1 MKVSIITIGDEIL
14 IGQIVDTNSAWI
26 AARLNEIGLEIHKI
40 YSIADT
46 PDAITRT
53 LDRATQLS
61 DLVLLTGGLGP
72 TKDDI
77 TKKTLAQYFNT
88 ELVRNNDV
96 LIHIENLF
104 ATIGLNSLNELNK
117 QQADLPKKCRV
128 LINKVGTA
136 SGMWF
141 EKDSKHII
149 SMPGVPFEMKS
160 LMRDYILPE
169 FKVKFSNQVII
180 HNTILTQGI
189 PESILAQQLSFW
201 EESLPNTI
209 KLAYLPS
216 INRVRLR
223 LSARGQKASELQS
236 LLDEQKK
243 LLREII
249 PKNIFGEEKETLE
262 ERIGTHLKLK
272 KATLAT
278 AESCTGGYLAHLI
291 TRVPGS
297 SAYYKGS
304 ILAYA
309 NQVKTDL
316 LGVSN
321 QLLKKNGAVSK
332 QVVEAMALGV
342 KKQMLSDYAIATS
355 GIAGPEGGT
364 DKKPVGTIWVA
375 IAGPSGLWSNKYN
388 FGANRMANIKRT
400 ASSLLMELLYQLESE
415 RKK

>member
-1 MKVSIITIGDEIL
+1 MQVSIITIGDEIL

-26 AARLNEIGLEIHKI
+26 ASRLNEIGLEIHKI
-40 YSIADT
+40 YTIADT
-46 PDAITRT
+46 PEAITRT

-61 DLVLLTGGLGP
+61 DIVLLTGGLGP

-88 ELVRNNDV
+88 KLIRNYNV
-96 LIHIENLF
+96 LSHIENLF

-117 QQADLPKKCRV
+117 QQADLPEKCRV

-141 EKDSKHII
+141 EKDTKHII

-169 FKVKFSNQVII
+169 FKTKFSNQVII

-201 EESLPNTI
+201 EKSLPNSI

-223 LSARGQKASELQS
+223 LSARGQNASELQ
-236 LLDEQKK
+236 LILDEQKK
-243 LLREII
+243 LLRDII

-262 ERIGTHLKLK
+262 ERIGAQLKLK

-291 TRVPGS
+291 TGVPGS

-316 LGVSN
+316 LGVGN
-321 QLLKKNGAVSK
+321 ELLEANGAVSR
-332 QVVEAMALGV
+332 QVVEAMATGV
-342 KKQMLSDYAIATS
+342 KKQMLSDYALATS
-355 GIAGPEGGT
+355 GIAGPGGGT
-364 DKKPVGTIWVA
+364 EKKPVGTIWVA
-375 IAGPSGLWSNKYN
+375 IASPSGLWSKKYS
-388 FGANRMANIKRT
+388 FGSNRMANIKRT

-415 RKK
+415 HKK